1 MFTFNFIF
9 IFLVYLKKKKDEEKK
24 KKKRR
29 IGGLGEEAL
38 IRKRWGGD
46 YKKWKWESI
55 EKLSRQEKGNQ
66 KKEKRKLKWEV
77 FEESAWE
84 RGRDHFLDGN
94 EGFSREDIKGS
105 LRGESREVG
114 KRYRFEKEWVAKE
127 EKTRKLAKKT
137 KDRRKH
143 NK

>member
-1 MFTFNFIF
+1 M
-9 IFLVYLKKKKDEEKK
+9 
-24 KKKRR
+24 
-29 IGGLGEEAL
+29 

-84 RGRDHFLDGN
+84 RGRGHFLDGM
-94 EGFSREDIKGS
+94 EGFSREDIKGRLRGEKKES
-105 LRGESREVG
+105 LRGEGREVG
-114 KRYRFEKEWVAKE
+114 KRYKFEE
-127 EKTRKLAKKT
+127 EGDLK
-137 KDRRKH
+137 RRKQRERKRKR
-143 NK
+143 NKARVGED